1 MEQNVTDV
9 KNVENIV
16 SEDFDMKAY
25 KIELLVIDF
34 DNLGKDLLIQL
45 IENAS
50 YPNDCVTPQVKSVV
64 ERDIGEW
71 HDDHPLNKRIT
82 ANAAYKELFDK

>member
-1 MEQNVTDV
+1 
-9 KNVENIV
+9 
-16 SEDFDMKAY
+16 MKAY

-34 DNLGKDLLIQL
+34 DELGKDLLIQE
-45 IENAS
+45 IENAR

-71 HDDHPLNKRIT
+71 TDDHPLNKRST
-82 ANAAYKELFDK
+82 SDSAYKELFDK